1 VRKLFTRR
9 TIGRLF
15 GALFLV
21 VVLNGCY
28 FPLKFDVEIEVNRQG
43 YYKITF
49 DGYVVYLPLY
59 QGLKEGKINPTEE
72 AKKVAY
78 VKTDITRDSSTKE
91 FGYVQKGRFKVHWV
105 KEGDITRQ
113 KMVTFMR
120 RNAAFLTIQYSK
132 KRYQIEV
139 LGTAL
144 SSAQK
149 GRLRK
154 IGLDMVGEIRVKT
167 DAKVVSHNATKK
179 GTADK
184 FYVWRING
192 MNGPSPKMVISLI

>member
-1 VRKLFTRR
+1 M
-9 TIGRLF
+9 IGRLF
-15 GALFLV
+15 GALFLM

-28 FPLKFDVEIEVNRQG
+28 FPLKFDIEVEISRQG
-43 YYKITF
+43 FYKITF

-59 QGLKEGKINPTEE
+59 QGLRDGKIKPSEE
-72 AKKVAY
+72 AKKVEY
-78 VKTDITRDSSTKE
+78 VKTDITRDSSTKD
-91 FGYVQKGRFKVHWV
+91 FKYVKKGRF

-132 KRYQIEV
+132 KRYTIEV
-139 LGTAL
+139 LGTSL
-144 SSAQK
+144 STAQK
-149 GRLRK
+149 KQLRT
-154 IGLDMVGEIRVKT
+154 IGLDMFGEIRIKT

-184 FYVWRING
+184 FYVWKING
-192 MNGPSPKMVISLI
+192 VNGPSPKMVLSLI

>member
-1 VRKLFTRR
+1 M
-9 TIGRLF
+9 
-15 GALFLV
+15 FLV

-43 YYKITF
+43 FYKITF

-72 AKKVAY
+72 AKKVQY

-139 LGTAL
+139 LGTSL

-149 GRLRK
+149 GRLRE

-167 DAKVVSHNATKK
+167 NAKVVSHNATQK
-179 GTADK
+179 GTTDK
-184 FYVWRING
+184 FYVWRINS
-192 MNGPSPKMVISLI
+192 MNGRSPKMVISLI